1 LNREGAKPAMR
12 YRRGREGICYFF
24 AIFASSRFNLLLS
37 LIPHFVFDSL
47 NMTSAKAFDFAAELE
62 VAADSGII
70 EHAEAVYD
78 RNGTSGH
85 SYDFIGV

>member
-1 LNREGAKPAMR
+1 
-12 YRRGREGICYFF
+12 
-24 AIFASSRFNLLLS
+24 
-37 LIPHFVFDSL
+37 
-47 NMTSAKAFDFAAELE
+47 MTSAKAFDFAAELE